1 MLKTTLIGRLGED
14 AKNITLDKGSFITMR
29 VASNKTVNKE
39 DITTWVTVNANT
51 ARYAN
56 MLQYLKKG
64 TAIVV
69 VGDIYG
75 AAYFSKEKDANGNPI
90 PKAELRMNADAIN
103 FLNLGGN
110 KSNGND
116 QNNST
121 TTQNNGGAPE
131 NREPMTMNIKP
142 QTPAAT
148 PMSEPVV
155 DEIPNIGEDLPF

>member
-39 DITTWVTVNANT
+39 DVTTWVTVNANT
-51 ARYAN
+51 GRYAN

-64 TAIVV
+64 SAIVV
-69 VGDIYG
+69 VGDIYS
-75 AAYFSKEKDANGNPI
+75 AAYLSKEKDANGNPI
-90 PKAELRMNADAIN
+90 PKAELRMNADTIN

-121 TTQNNGGAPE
+121 TVQNNGGTPE
-131 NREPMTMNIKP
+131 NREPMTMNNKP
-142 QTPAAT
+142 QTPVET
-148 PMSEPVV
+148 PKSESAVNE
-155 DEIPNIGEDLPF
+155 EINIGEDLPF